1 MSKKYS
7 KEYIDRVDNTIHS
20 ILNETREFS
29 DWTQISLSVQQA
41 VQAAANI
48 WGISDDEAKHK
59 MAGFIHELALSELQN
74 IQKFDITYSKKSA
87 NK

>member
-20 ILNETREFS
+20 ILKETREFS

-48 WGISDDEAKHK
+48 WGIFSYEEKHK
-59 MAGFIHELALSELQN
+59 MAGFIQELVLSELHN
-74 IQKFDITYSKKSA
+74 LQKFDITYSKKL
-87 NK
+87 KDK